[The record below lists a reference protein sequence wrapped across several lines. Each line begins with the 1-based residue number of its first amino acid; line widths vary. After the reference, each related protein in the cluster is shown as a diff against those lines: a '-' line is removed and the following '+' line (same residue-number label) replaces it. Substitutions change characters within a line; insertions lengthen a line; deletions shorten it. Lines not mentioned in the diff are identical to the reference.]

1 MDLIWWPVAIV
12 GCLALA
18 ACIAAAMLPLR
29 RDRPETLRPLANT
42 RRLTQLPEYTR
53 AARRHLRSS
62 VLVVA
67 LLTIAF
73 GAATL
78 ASARP
83 TGLPAPGRETAAN
96 PPEDIMVCV
105 GGPETD
111 PAVDATLRYF
121 AAAVGE
127 FGTER
132 IGLTSA
138 NRRLVPLT
146 RDYQYAAARFAGT
159 AAPLVSP
166 VSYTDYAANIEDVLA
181 LCLTGFPD
189 TETDADIAPRR
200 SLIYVGPGTLGGEAG
215 PTLFTAQQVREMA
228 ADAGVQINA
237 ITDETITGAESLP
250 AELARATGGQVHH
263 RGDVTAQLSD
273 IRRHPPPADADHNT
287 RAASVETPEVLLAAA
302 ASLTVLAV
310 FLSRESGRRYLP
322 LIAAA
327 LLLVAVLR
335 PAIGDTAPGPT
346 TIAGERE
353 PSVFLI
359 VDRSV
364 AGTAQADI
372 AAVVERHPRAR
383 FALIGFDDRASLDWP
398 LSADAWTLQPII
410 AAMAPQADETTA
422 NAGAANTVLRYQ
434 LISAVQLFPKAQNLV
449 YYFGSGAPNSTV
461 PQREFQVP
469 DDAVDGG
476 AVVGYGPAGA
486 ARLRAVADQ
495 IGVEYLQRERTPALD
510 EAIADAGERSSAET
524 APAGRGLELYWV
536 LSGPAAVIILLEL
549 YRALGRLRRI
559 HFDRIAVGR

>member
-18 ACIAAAMLPLR
+18 ACIAAAMLPPR

-189 TETDADIAPRR
+189 TETDGDTAPRR

-335 PAIGDTAPGPT
+335 PAIGDTAPGLT

-372 AAVVERHPRAR
+372 AAVVERHPGAR

-434 LISAVQLFPKAQNLV
+434 LISAVQQFPKAQNLV